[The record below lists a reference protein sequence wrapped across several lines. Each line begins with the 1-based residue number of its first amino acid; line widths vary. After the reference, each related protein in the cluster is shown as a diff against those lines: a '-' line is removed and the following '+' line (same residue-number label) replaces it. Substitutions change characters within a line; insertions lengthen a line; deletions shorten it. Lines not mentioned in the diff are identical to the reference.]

1 MVTVDPARGAA
12 PPKRKHLLLRMLAIV
27 GLVVLGGLVFILS
40 QVEVRSGEPEPP
52 PRPPGVPEKAVWYG
66 GLDGGR
72 FYLLRPAPA
81 DGTYSLKVYNDWS
94 GDLEFNGELRL
105 DEPSRAPI
113 RLNDAKTFA
122 DWNGSRLRLTDGRT
136 LSRVR
141 KPKPPK

>member
-1 MVTVDPARGAA
+1 MGFLGF
-12 PPKRKHLLLRMLAIV
+12 LLLA
-27 GLVVLGGLVFILS
+27 GLVYIFS
-40 QVEVRSGEPEPP
+40 QIEVTIGDSWPP
-52 PRPPGVPEKAVWYG
+52 PHPKGVPAKAVWNG

-72 FYLLRPAPA
+72 FYLMRPAQA
-81 DGTYSLKVYNDWS
+81 DGTYTLKVYNDWS

-113 RLNDAKTFA
+113 RVNDKDTFHSW
-122 DWNGSRLRLTDGRT
+122 DGSKLRSKDGRT